1 MSSAQHCQRMRDF
14 YPASTDQRLRIAG
27 MTITQISQLLPAG
40 PFYVYSRAVIE
51 QKIAQCRTYL
61 PAQIKLHYAVKA
73 NPYVPLVHAMRHW
86 VDGFDVAS
94 AGELLLALQTGMPTS
109 EISFAGPAKTDAELR
124 VAVRAGVQ
132 IHIESLLELERV
144 ETIGVSLG
152 VRPQVLLRVNPD
164 FSLKASGMQMA
175 GGAKPFGIDL
185 AQVLALLP
193 DLAQRAIDFW
203 GVHIYCGSQNLNAS
217 AIAQMHDLTFELIT
231 KLKALCPLPIRKV
244 NIGGGF
250 GVPYFAHE
258 SALDLPVVGAHLH
271 QLCERYAA
279 QLADT
284 ELVIE
289 LGRYLVAEAGVYACQ
304 IQDIKVSAGKTF
316 WCCQGGLHHHLAN
329 SGNFGQVLRKN
340 YPVAVADRYLQSEAE
355 NAVTV
360 VGPLCTP
367 LDIVAEQLPLPP
379 AQVGDWIVVFQ
390 SGAYGASASPQAFL
404 GHPAVH
410 EILL

>member
-1 MSSAQHCQRMRDF
+1 MSSAEHCQRMRDF
-14 YPASTDQRLRIAG
+14 YPASTDYRLRIAG
-27 MTITQISQLLPAG
+27 MTIEQISQLLPAG
-40 PFYVYSRAVIE
+40 PFYVYSREVIA
-51 QKIAQCRTYL
+51 QKIALCRMHL
-61 PAQIKLHYAVKA
+61 PRQMKLHYAVKA
-73 NPYVPLVHAMRHW
+73 NPYLPLVHAMARQ

-94 AGELLLALQTGMPTS
+94 VGELRMALQTGIAAS
-109 EISFAGPAKTDAELR
+109 DISFAGPAKTDVELK
-124 VAVRAGVQ
+124 VALRAGVQ
-132 IHIESLLELERV
+132 LHVESVHELRRIEDLGRE
-144 ETIGVSLG
+144 LG
-152 VRPQVLLRVNPD
+152 VCPQVLLRVNPD
-164 FSLKASGMQMA
+164 FSLKSSGMQMA

-185 AQVLALLP
+185 DQVLALLP
-193 DLAQRAIDFW
+193 ELSMRAIDFY
-203 GVHIYCGSQNLNAS
+203 GFHIYCGSQNLHAS
-217 AIAQMHDLTFELIT
+217 AIAQMHDLTFELIAQ
-231 KLKALCPLPIRKV
+231 LKAVCPLPVRKV

-258 SALDLPVVGAHLH
+258 SALDLSAVGTHLH
-271 QLCERYAA
+271 QLYERYAA

-284 ELVIE
+284 QLVVE

-340 YPVAVADRYLQSEAE
+340 YPVALADQYLQPDGELVVS
-355 NAVTV
+355 V

-367 LDIVAEQLPLPP
+367 LDIVADQMPLPP
-379 AQVGDWIVVFQ
+379 AQVGDWLVVFQ

-404 GHPAVH
+404 GHPQVH